1 MHARILSVAVFLV
14 SYYCTESRPMRVRD
28 YETIL
33 LPIPV
38 ISRFLQAPCF
48 HFKIFANTVV
58 SILI

>member
-33 LPIPV
+33 LP
-38 ISRFLQAPCF
+38 
-48 HFKIFANTVV
+48 
-58 SILI
+58 